1 MKAKLTF
8 DLSNQD
14 DKVEFERV
22 NSSIAMACALF
33 DILRLRKSLSNQ
45 FDGKEGDALDGIAV
59 MANEIGEIMEK
70 YNLDIDRLI

>member
-22 NSSIAMACALF
+22 NSSIAMTCALF
-33 DILRLRKSLSNQ
+33 DILKLRKSLSNQ
-45 FDGKEGDALDGIAV
+45 FDDKEGDALDGIAV
-59 MANEIGEIMEK
+59 MADKIGEIIEK
-70 YNLDIDRLI
+70 YNLDINRLI